1 MQASVN
7 NFSVH
12 VLYRQ
17 SLVIG
22 DPVLRGLSSDDNN
35 RIFDTDLRLSAL
47 SLVISGGEPQLSA
60 PITKGQRYY
69 HRFSVVGNCRLSSR
83 CQEQNPPPNNQ
94 GLPVYHSNVYIYSIF
109 LSCILYE
116 IYSAF

>member
-83 CQEQNPPPNNQ
+83 CQEQNPPPQ
-94 GLPVYHSNVYIYSIF
+94 
-109 LSCILYE
+109 
-116 IYSAF
+116 